1 LAWLYGIAAKKLA
14 DSRRRG
20 RVEADARR
28 RLALDPIAIED
39 EDLERIPSVAGF
51 VDVAAAV
58 ASLPEDQRAA
68 VLARI
73 VDERSYAEI
82 AAEVA
87 CSEMV
92 VRKRVSRGLRILR
105 ERLEESQ

>member
-1 LAWLYGIAAKKLA
+1 LAWLYGIAANKLSG
-14 DSRRRG
+14 SRRRG
-20 RVEADARR
+20 RVEADARK

-39 EDLERIPSVAGF
+39 EDLERIPSIAES
-51 VDVAAAV
+51 VDVTAAV
-58 ASLPEDQRAA
+58 ASLPEDQRTA
-68 VLARI
+68 VLARV

-82 AAEVA
+82 AAEIA

-105 ERLEESQ
+105 ERLEDLQ